1 MTQLE
6 LGGFGR
12 AVLCGVLLALT
23 GTAARAGDEIAIR
36 VLSNRADLI
45 SGGDARVAIDG
56 PVGVDPAQL
65 RIDVD
70 GRDVSADFARR
81 ANGRYEGLVS
91 GLVDG
96 DNRLTARL
104 PDGRGARL
112 TIRNHPLHGPVFAG
126 PQVLPW
132 SCNTEAV
139 GLGPSESPYCE
150 AASVYSYYYIPRN
163 CLPLVFASIDTGG
176 IYSNCVI
183 PDYDPQNPPDD
194 VSTTT
199 TDEGRTVPLV
209 IRVETGVIDR
219 GIFRIATLWDPA
231 QPAIEAWT
239 PRDNFNGKLLMSFGG
254 DCKPRHGQGTPIEVR
269 DVAALSRG
277 FSVMTSNLN
286 ILGQNC
292 NDVVSAESLM
302 MLKEYFLERY
312 GDVRY
317 TIGNGA
323 SGGSIQQHWIVSNYP
338 GLLDGI
344 QPAASFPDMWQLI
357 VAAQDCH
364 LMERVFNQASPLL
377 WVNPLQRGWVSG
389 YATAVSCLVLSTP
402 PLNFAYAQI
411 TMDPDNEAACQGDAL
426 TGIPTTSG
434 GDTSYVYDAQANP
447 QGARCTVQD
456 YQVALWGRRA
466 KDGFAN
472 RPYDNVG
479 VQYGLQ
485 ALQQGLI
492 SAEQFVDLNEKIG
505 GIDIDWNFQS
515 PRSEA
520 DADALKVAYRG
531 GRVTQPR
538 EAAKVPIIDLRGT
551 SSLEIH
557 TDVHSYSMRARLDAA
572 NGHHDNQVL
581 WVGAIPIF
589 QDPVSWAQSLD
600 VLDRWLLAIEAD
612 ASDDPKEAKVL
623 RHKPV
628 DAVDAC
634 WIAGVKVTD
643 WASCERLFPHFGTPR
658 IAAGGPLAD
667 DIFKCQLRPL
677 DRVEYGVE
685 FSDAQWQR
693 LQSAFPQGVCN
704 YLLPG
709 VGVEPTIPWLSY
721 ANGPGGE
728 LLGDAPVSQ
737 PLGAPN
743 KPDDAGRFG
752 SGALSPL
759 LLLGLLLL
767 LLGRFRGRLRVSWAA
782 LCRRIP
788 TRRSYAGGHDKV
800 PVKSLN

>member
-1 MTQLE
+1 MTQLKR
-6 LGGFGR
+6 GGFGR
-12 AVLCGVLLALT
+12 AGLCGALLALT
-23 GTAARAGDEIAIR
+23 GMVVQANDGIAIR

-45 SGGDARVAIDG
+45 SGNDARIV
-56 PVGVDPAQL
+56 VDLPADTDVTTL
-65 RIDVD
+65 RFDVD
-70 GRDVSADFARR
+70 GRDVGSAFARR
-81 ANGRYEGLVS
+81 TNGRVEALLSDLAEGS
-91 GLVDG
+91 
-96 DNRLTARL
+96 NRLRVRRD
-104 PDGRGARL
+104 DGSGAQIEL
-112 TIRNHPLHGPVFAG
+112 RNHLLHGPVFAG

-132 SCNTEAV
+132 SCHTEAV
-139 GLGPSESPYCE
+139 GLGPSEPPYCE
-150 AASVYSYYYIPRN
+150 AASVYTYFYVPQS

-176 IYSNCVI
+176 IYSNCLFG
-183 PDYDPQNPPDD
+183 DYDPANPPSD

-199 TDEGRTVPLV
+199 TDQGKTVPFI

-231 QPAIEAWT
+231 HPDIEAWA
-239 PRDNFNGKLLMSFGG
+239 PRDNFNGKLLMTFGG
-254 DCKPRHGQGTPIEVR
+254 DCKPRHGQGSPIEVR

-292 NDVVSAESLM
+292 NDVVSAESVM
-302 MLKEYFLERY
+302 MLKEYFIERY

-344 QPAASFPDMWQLI
+344 QPSASFPDMWQLI
-357 VAAQDCH
+357 VAAQDCN
-364 LMERVFNQASPLL
+364 LLQRVFNQLSPLL
-377 WVNPLQRGWVSG
+377 WPVLLQRGWASG
-389 YATAVSCLVLSTP
+389 YATPLSCQILATP

-411 TMDPDNEAACQGDAL
+411 TMDPDNEAACQGDVL

-434 GDTSYVYDAQANP
+434 GDTSYVYDAQTNP
-447 QGARCTVQD
+447 AGTRCTVQD
-456 YQVALWGRRA
+456 YQVALWGRRTQ
-466 KDGFAN
+466 DGFAN

-485 ALQQGLI
+485 ALEQGLI
-492 SAEQFVDLNEKIG
+492 SVEQFVDLNEKIG
-505 GIDIDWNFQS
+505 GIDIDWNFQAQ
-515 PRSEA
+515 RSEA
-520 DADALKVAYRG
+520 DADALRVAYRG

-557 TDVHSYSMRARLDAA
+557 TDVHSHSMRARLDAA
-572 NGHHDNQVL
+572 NGHHDNQIM
-581 WVGAIPIF
+581 WVGVIPLF
-589 QDPVSWAQSLD
+589 QDPVSWKESLN
-600 VLDRWLLAIEAD
+600 VLDRWLSAIEAD
-612 ASDDPKEAKVL
+612 TSSDPKEVKVQ
-623 RHKPV
+623 RHRPE

-634 WIAGVKVTD
+634 WIAGQKVTD
-643 WASCERLFPHFGTPR
+643 RETCERLFPHFGTPR

-677 DRVEYGVE
+677 DRNDYDVQ

-693 LQSAFPQGVCN
+693 LQAAFPDGVCN

-709 VGVEPTIPWLSY
+709 VGVEPTIPWLNY

-728 LLGDAPVSQ
+728 
-737 PLGAPN
+737 PLGEVPASEAIGGGGVD
-743 KPDDAGRFG
+743 KPEDAGRFG

-759 LLLGLLLL
+759 LLLGLMLLAL
-767 LLGRFRGRLRVSWAA
+767 LRHLDTPCASAQHSMRTGF
-782 LCRRIP
+782 
-788 TRRSYAGGHDKV
+788 
-800 PVKSLN
+800 

>member
-1 MTQLE
+1 MS
-6 LGGFGR
+6 GPWGMGR
-12 AVLCGVLLALT
+12 QWGLAGLVLLAFVS
-23 GTAARAGDEIAIR
+23 APIQAGDGIAIR

-45 SGGDARVAIDG
+45 SGGDARVVIDL
-56 PVGVDPAQL
+56 PANAAAHGL
-65 RIDVD
+65 RVDVD
-70 GRDVSADFARR
+70 GRDVSAEFALR
-81 ANGRYEGLVS
+81 ANGRHEALLHGLVE
-91 GLVDG
+91 G
-96 DNRLTARL
+96 DNRVTARL
-104 PDGRGARL
+104 PDGAGATL
-112 TIRNHPLHGPVFAG
+112 TIKSHPLHGPVFAG
-126 PQVLPW
+126 PQVMPW
-132 SCNTEAV
+132 RCDTEAA
-139 GLGPSESPYCE
+139 GLGPAEEPYCE
-150 AASVYSYYYIPRN
+150 AASVYRYSYVPQN

-176 IYSNCVI
+176 IDSNCI
-183 PDYDPQNPPDD
+183 MPDYDPANPPAD

-199 TDEGRTVPLV
+199 TDEGKTVPFI

-231 QPAIEAWT
+231 QPDIEAWT
-239 PRDNFNGKLLMSFGG
+239 PRDNYNGKLLMTFGG
-254 DCKPRHGQGTPIEVR
+254 DCKARHGQGQPIEVR
-269 DVAALSRG
+269 DVAALARG

-292 NDVVSAESLM
+292 NDVVSAESMM
-302 MLKEYFLERY
+302 MLKEYFIERY

-357 VAAQDCH
+357 VAAQDCN
-364 LMERVFNQASPLL
+364 LMQHVFTTLSPLL
-377 WVNPLQRGWVSG
+377 WANPLQRGFVSG
-389 YATAVSCLVLSTP
+389 YASAVSCQILATP

-411 TMDPDNEAACQGDAL
+411 TMDPDNETGCEGDAL
-426 TGIPTTSG
+426 TGIPSTSG
-434 GDTSYVYDAQANP
+434 RDTSYVYDAQTNP

-456 YQVALWGRRA
+456 YQIALWGRRTQ
-466 KDGFAN
+466 DGFAN

-485 ALQQGLI
+485 ALEQGLI
-492 SAEQFVDLNEKIG
+492 SVEQFVDLNEKIG
-505 GIDIDWNFQS
+505 GIDIDWNFQ
-515 PRSEA
+515 PQRSEA
-520 DADALKVAYRG
+520 DTDALKVAYRG

-572 NGHHDNQVL
+572 NGHHDNQIL
-581 WVGAIPIF
+581 WTGAIPIF
-589 QDPVSWAQSLD
+589 QDPVSWAESLD
-600 VLDRWLLAIEAD
+600 LLDRWLLAIEAD
-612 ASDDPKEAKVL
+612 DSDDPREVKV
-623 RHKPV
+623 RRNKPA

-634 WIAGVKVTD
+634 WIAGQKITD
-643 WASCERLFPHFGTPR
+643 RETCEWLFPHFGTPR

-667 DIFKCQLRPL
+667 DVFKCQLRPL
-677 DRVEYGVE
+677 TRSDYSAT

-693 LQSAFPQGVCN
+693 LQAAFPQGVCN

-709 VGVEPTIPWLSY
+709 IGVEPTVPWLSY

-728 LLGDAPVSQ
+728 ALGEAPRSQ
-737 PLGAPN
+737 ALGTVG

-752 SGALSPL
+752 SGALNPL
-759 LLLGLLLL
+759 LLLGMLMLV
-767 LLGRFRGRLRVSWAA
+767 LGRALSWRRLRDT
-782 LCRRIP
+782 LDTP
-788 TRRSYAGGHDKV
+788 
-800 PVKSLN
+800 